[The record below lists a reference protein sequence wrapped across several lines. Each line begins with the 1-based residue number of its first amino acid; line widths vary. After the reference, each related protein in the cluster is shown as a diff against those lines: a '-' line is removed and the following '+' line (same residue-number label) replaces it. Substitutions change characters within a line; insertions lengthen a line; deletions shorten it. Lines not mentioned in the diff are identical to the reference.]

1 MTKLYVIGNGFDL
14 WHGLPTSYRQFYE
27 FAKETLDEL
36 ENYYLFDVTQV
47 GPWCD
52 FENSLGAYSWSEF
65 YDAHNHIDVQ
75 SESFRPSYVYCLED
89 GLREQADQHVDAIR
103 ESFREWVDGIDISA
117 VERRLA
123 LTENALF
130 LTFNYTSTL
139 ESVYGIDDENVLH
152 IHGRSETFDE
162 LIFGH
167 GETMEEEPELD
178 ENGDS
183 NRTMFSDSQGAA
195 KYPFYALQ
203 KPVLEILE
211 SNKIFFDS
219 LIHISEITV
228 IGHSLNK
235 IDLPYFRKLAA
246 SAPNA
251 RWIVCSYDADEEI
264 HHLQELVRCGVLRER
279 IQICAYSDLEI
290 GCCHGRT

>member
-27 FAKETLDEL
+27 FAKEILDEL
-36 ENYYLFDVTQV
+36 ENYYLFEVTQT

-52 FENSLGAYSWSEF
+52 FENSLGAFNWREF

-75 SESFRPSYVYCLED
+75 DENFRPSFVYCLED
-89 GLREQADQHVDAIR
+89 DLREQADQHVDAIR
-103 ESFREWVDGIDISA
+103 ECFREWIDEIDISTA
-117 VERRLA
+117 ERRLA
-123 LTENALF
+123 IAENALF
-130 LTFNYTSTL
+130 LSFNYTSTL
-139 ESVYGIDDENVLH
+139 ETVYDIDDKNVLH

-162 LIFGH
+162 LLFGH
-167 GETMEEEPELD
+167 GDTMEEVPELD
-178 ENGDS
+178 ESGDS
-183 NRTMFSDSQGAA
+183 NRTMFSDAEGAA

-203 KPVLEILE
+203 KPVLETLE
-211 SNKIFFDS
+211 SNKNFFDS
-219 LIHISEITV
+219 LFHINEITV

-235 IDLPYFRKLAA
+235 IDLPYFRKLAV

-264 HHLQELVRCGVLRER
+264 HHLQELVRCDILPER
-279 IQICAYSDLEI
+279 IQFCTYSDL
-290 GCCHGRT
+290 

>member
-14 WHGLPTSYRQFYE
+14 WHGLPTSYCQFYE
-27 FAKETLDEL
+27 FAKGTLDEL
-36 ENYYLFDVTQV
+36 ENYYLFDVAQT

-52 FENSLGAYSWSEF
+52 FENSLGTFNWSEF

-75 SESFRPSYVYCLED
+75 SESFRSSYVYCLED
-89 GLREQADQHVDAIR
+89 DLMEQADKHVDAIR
-103 ESFREWVDGIDISA
+103 ECFREWIDGINISA

-139 ESVYGIDDENVLH
+139 ESVYNIDKENVLH

-167 GETMEEEPELD
+167 GDTMEETPELD

-183 NRTMFSDSQGAA
+183 NRTIFSDAEGAA
-195 KYPFYALQ
+195 KRPFYALQ
-203 KPVLEILE
+203 KRVLEILE

-219 LIHISEITV
+219 LVHISEITV

-251 RWIVCSYDADEEI
+251 RWIVFYFEANEKE
-264 HHLQELVRCGVLRER
+264 HHLQQLIQCGVLRDR
-279 IQICAYSDLEI
+279 IQFCTYSDLEI
-290 GCCHGRT
+290 EQWRVGT

>member
-27 FAKETLDEL
+27 FAKEILDEL
-36 ENYYLFDVTQV
+36 ENYYLFEVTQA

-52 FENSLGAYSWSEF
+52 FENSLGAFNWREF

-75 SESFRPSYVYCLED
+75 DESFRPSFVYCLED
-89 GLREQADQHVDAIR
+89 DLREQADQHVDSIR
-103 ESFREWVDGIDISA
+103 ECFREWIDEIDISTT
-117 VERRLA
+117 EGRLTLA
-123 LTENALF
+123 ENALF
-130 LTFNYTSTL
+130 LNFNYTSTL
-139 ESVYGIDDENVLH
+139 ETVYGIDNKNVLH
-152 IHGRSETFDE
+152 IHGRSSTFDE

-167 GETMEEEPELD
+167 GDTMEEVPELD

-183 NRTMFSDSQGAA
+183 NRTMFSDAEDAA

-203 KPVLEILE
+203 KPVLETLDN
-211 SNKIFFDS
+211 NKEFFDS
-219 LIHISEITV
+219 LAYLSEITV

-235 IDLPYFRKLAA
+235 IDLPYFRQLAT

-251 RWIVCSYDADEEI
+251 TWIVCSFNASDDI
-264 HHLQELVRCGVLRER
+264 HHLQELELCGVVRER
-279 IQICAYSDLEI
+279 IHFCTYSDLK
-290 GCCHGRT
+290 